1 MNKTSLQNENSNTGR
16 SLSGLN
22 SHVAHEILKEDQLN
36 KSPAGNY
43 HRKGYIYIHDLSGG
57 EYSPYCYGSDLLSLL
72 MKGIANPIGGS
83 SNPAKHFDVVID
95 HVVNYFYISQ
105 NEWEG
110 AQAFSNFD
118 TLIAPFIYYDNLN
131 YDQVKQGMQRMVY
144 NLSYPLRAS
153 YQSVFSNLSWDFKCP
168 EHMKNEPA
176 IIGGLPQERTL
187 NEFQKEMDMLN
198 MAFLEVM
205 LEGDKDHRPHTFP
218 ISTYSITPDFDWN
231 SPVTNRLFEL
241 TTKFGLPYFMNYCGS
256 GLDPSTVRS
265 MCCLRGNTKIIS
277 KGNHGISYK
286 NIKEFKNSES
296 NQVLINGKFEKS
308 TWFKIECDSL
318 ISTTFAN
325 GINVEFSPDHP
336 CITKRGII
344 EAQDLTLN
352 DWMSFSLDGYNG
364 KDGSY
369 DLGRF
374 IGLYLAEGS
383 QKKSGIIF
391 SFNETEIE
399 YIDFVT
405 SFASNYYGATYTK
418 SLSMNGIGKNLK
430 VYNISINSKTIE
442 NLIKEFIG
450 GNKAINKYLKS
461 KVFKMSKD
469 FRQGLF
475 DGEKEGD
482 GSTRGRICTVSK
494 QLSEDLTCLISSI
507 GGIAGITVD
516 NRTKEDGKLS
526 DNPLYLIHP
535 YSNGVRRKY
544 KNIYEYDDDQN
555 IIWIKIKNIQNITMN
570 INEKYVYDFEM
581 DTNEHIFQLA
591 NGLITHNCRLSMDLN
606 EIIDTSKGGLWNSGI
621 NTGSIGVV
629 SINLSLLGYMTKRD
643 GYIDLTGYNNEI
655 DTFYLKLDTL
665 LDAAKDHLIYK
676 REKINEGF
684 EMGLM
689 PFTRLYLQDF
699 STFFST
705 IGTLGMHECC
715 MNLFGKPIYE
725 CTDFVNGVLQ
735 YINKKTKEFTKET
748 GYPWNLEQSPAEGAS
763 HKMAM
768 LDKKNY
774 PDIYVSG
781 SSGNYYYTN
790 STHIN
795 VADGLGIIESLQ
807 IQQEFNKHYTGG
819 TLFHI
824 FAGEGS
830 PNSNGVK
837 DLIKNICTNSSIP
850 YMAFT
855 KAYAICPNCGL
866 ISDLSGKCPK
876 CNEITDVYDR
886 VTGYYQPVRKYND
899 GKKEEFKNRKRFF

>member
-1 MNKTSLQNENSNTGR
+1 MNKLIDEYVNKTSLQNENANTGR
-16 SLSGLN
+16 SLSGLK
-22 SHVAHEILKEDQLN
+22 SEIAHTILSEDQLN

-43 HRKGYIYIHDLSGG
+43 HRKGFLYLHDLSGG

-72 MKGIANPIGGS
+72 MKGIINPTGGS

-118 TLIAPFIYYDNLN
+118 TLIAPFIYYDNLT
-131 YDQVKQGMQRMVY
+131 YKEVKQGMQRMVY

-153 YQSVFSNLSWDFKCP
+153 YQSVFSNLSFDLKCP

-176 IIGGLPQERTL
+176 VIGGLPQERSL
-187 NEFQKEMDMLN
+187 SEFQKEMDMLN

-241 TTKFGLPYFMNYCGS
+241 TAKFGLPYFMNYCGS

-265 MCCLRGNTKIIS
+265 MCCR
-277 KGNHGISYK
+277 
-286 NIKEFKNSES
+286 
-296 NQVLINGKFEKS
+296 
-308 TWFKIECDSL
+308 
-318 ISTTFAN
+318 
-325 GINVEFSPDHP
+325 
-336 CITKRGII
+336 
-344 EAQDLTLN
+344 
-352 DWMSFSLDGYNG
+352 
-364 KDGSY
+364 
-369 DLGRF
+369 
-374 IGLYLAEGS
+374 
-383 QKKSGIIF
+383 
-391 SFNETEIE
+391 
-399 YIDFVT
+399 
-405 SFASNYYGATYTK
+405 
-418 SLSMNGIGKNLK
+418 LSMN
-430 VYNISINSKTIE
+430 
-442 NLIKEFIG
+442 
-450 GNKAINKYLKS
+450 
-461 KVFKMSKD
+461 
-469 FRQGLF
+469 
-475 DGEKEGD
+475 
-482 GSTRGRICTVSK
+482 
-494 QLSEDLTCLISSI
+494 
-507 GGIAGITVD
+507 
-516 NRTKEDGKLS
+516 
-526 DNPLYLIHP
+526 
-535 YSNGVRRKY
+535 
-544 KNIYEYDDDQN
+544 
-555 IIWIKIKNIQNITMN
+555 
-570 INEKYVYDFEM
+570 
-581 DTNEHIFQLA
+581 
-591 NGLITHNCRLSMDLN
+591 LN
-606 EIIDTSKGGLWNSGI
+606 EIINTSKGGLWNSGI
-621 NTGSIGVV
+621 NTGSLGVV
-629 SINLSLLGYMTKRD
+629 TINLPLLGYMTKQYQFRYYED
-643 GYIDLTGYNNEI
+643 ILK
-655 DTFYLKLDTL
+655 TFYNQLDTL
-665 LDAAKDHLIYK
+665 LNVAKDHLIYK
-676 REKINEGF
+676 REKINDGF

-689 PFTRLYLQDF
+689 PFTKSYLKDF

-705 IGTLGMHECC
+705 IGNIGMHECC
-715 MNLFGKPIYE
+715 MNLFEKPIYE
-725 CTDFVNGVLQ
+725 CQEFVNDVLQ
-735 YINKKTKEFTKET
+735 HFNIKTKEFTRET

-795 VADGLGIIESLQ
+795 VADGLGIIESLK

-830 PNSNGVK
+830 PNAMGVK